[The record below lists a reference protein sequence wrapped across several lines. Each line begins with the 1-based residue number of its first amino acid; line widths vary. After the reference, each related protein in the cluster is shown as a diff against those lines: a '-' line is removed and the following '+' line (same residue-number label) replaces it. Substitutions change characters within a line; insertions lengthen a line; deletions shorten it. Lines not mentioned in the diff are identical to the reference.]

1 MKDKEIEFYKDLLI
15 DDEDKPRSVLAL
27 RSKGVVKH
35 ILIKNKL
42 LNWCVSGKVEYTKV
56 ASTYRY
62 DKRLRKTLF
71 KYISYL
77 EEFYRAIILDNY
89 YEKTKVKFWIKDL
102 RNNLNEFDNDLN
114 AALEN
119 LDFTSLLIQCGRLPK
134 DVRKLCCFPKTKFLK
149 ENSIAVKEL
158 RNAVMHNKFLL
169 LYRGFEVCHVDGVD
183 DNKSASLKA
192 NIINLISFLPKE
204 VGNKCRYE
212 INACK
217 EEGNNIDKTRWDL
230 PDPIIITI

>member
-1 MKDKEIEFYKDLLI
+1 MKDKVAEFYKDLVI

-42 LNWCVSGKVEYTKV
+42 LNWCINGKIEYTKV

-62 DKRLRKTLF
+62 DKRLRKILF

-89 YEKTKVKFWIKDL
+89 YGKVNFKFWIADL
-102 RNNLNEFDNDLN
+102 KNNLNKFDNDLN
-114 AALEN
+114 VALEH
-119 LDFTSLLIQCGRLPK
+119 LDFTSLLIQSERLPK
-134 DVRKLCCFPKTKFLK
+134 GARDLCDFPKTKFLK
-149 ENSIAVKEL
+149 QNLIALKEL

-169 LYRGFEVCHVDGVD
+169 LYRGFEVCYVDGVD
-183 DNKSASLKA
+183 GNKSTSLKA
-192 NIINLISFLPKE
+192 NIINLISFLPKD
-204 VGNKCRYE
+204 VGDKCRIE
-212 INACK
+212 INECK
-217 EEGNNIDKTRWDL
+217 EDTGEVDKTRWDL
-230 PDPIIITI
+230 PDPIVITI